1 MIIYKFTN
9 TVNNKAYIGFSKYTI
24 TERWNQHTKL
34 AAKDSDN
41 RKFYNAIR
49 TYGHDVW
56 QKEVIA
62 TVDTV
67 KQAKQLEI
75 QLIAEHDTY
84 NTGYN
89 STLGG
94 DGFSGNHREESKRK
108 ASKAL
113 KGIPKDYDRMLG
125 KLHSE
130 QSKHKISEAHK
141 GMKKPWVKWSKEQ
154 ITTRAMTRRSLTKE
168 QYDEIHTLRN
178 QGKLIR
184 EIVSIAG
191 HSNDI
196 VKKWLKKEWVI

>member
-9 TVNNKAYIGFSKYTI
+9 TVNNKAYIGYSTNTI
-24 TERWNQHTKL
+24 TERWDQHTKL
-34 AAKDSDN
+34 AAKNLDN

-49 TYGHDVW
+49 KYGLDAWH
-56 QKEVIA
+56 KEVIA

-67 KQAKQLEI
+67 EQAKQLEI

-89 STLGG
+89 STHGG
-94 DGFSGNHREESKRK
+94 DGFHGKHSEESKRK

-125 KLHSE
+125 KSHSE
-130 QSKHKISEAHK
+130 ESKRKIAEAHK

-178 QGKLIR
+178 EGKLIR
-184 EIVSIAG
+184 EIVSSTG

-196 VKKWLKKEWVI
+196 VKKWLKKEWAL